1 MNIAPKPP
9 LARQGQQLASHGRYG
24 DTELVHMNPYE
35 VQGLAAMSPTG
46 QLTTNPETGQPE
58 AFLPMLAPLLAPMLG
73 STLGATALGGVLG
86 SSALGGAIGS
96 GLATWAMT
104 GDFEKGLISGVTGFG
119 LGKVLGAGA
128 DAANLGGE
136 LADVSAAQANVAQ
149 QTANLGKESA
159 VQLAAGIPTPESAGF
174 LANAQPISAAN
185 PGGNMGLN
193 ISPNQLSQ
201 LQAKDALTA
210 RIGDL
215 DTARQGLTAGQ
226 RLGAFGSGEGLA
238 AMGKA
243 ALRPDALLPI
253 GVGLGTMG
261 QVEQQE
267 AMEKL
272 RKETTARDGAY
283 AQSFKNVLTDSLGM
297 ARGSEPNPY
306 ALAYSADGGRMASG
320 GVVKRRT
327 GGRWDADGGYEG
339 EGEDYDFTDVDTAVS
354 GIAGY
359 GLDEDSNY
367 YINPKKDSAGER
379 QSFLR
384 GNFKQ
389 DSPTDYRHGFEKEF
403 QFFDFV
409 EDRPIERYADL
420 FGAGASDYLAGLLA
434 GNTGDAPTTP
444 TYKLDD
450 VDKETLKTSNFSG
463 IGPGAGQG
471 GDVALAPLVP
481 AGGTSGASGQTP
493 VAGGTV
499 APAGGF
505 IPAGTVG
512 TAAPPSTPLD
522 GGTVDDKRGVSAGMK
537 ALQNLNID
545 RDQKYTREEG
555 ESVYDIMQEYQD
567 VDAAKVADYFF
578 EDMYAD
584 DPIQSTKNIEGAAQI
599 VADRYQAGEDFGL
612 GRRFGGE
619 GSFEQA
625 DVDRV
630 YANLTGDEPVNFATA
645 ADYFN
650 VSGDELQANLDAIT
664 SRAAAAEVLG
674 DIPATDGDAVYDA
687 IESGQVTVTDVA
699 NHYGFTYEEVRA
711 AQDAITAQRA
721 ATGYTPPAP
730 APATV
735 PAMGNID
742 PQELADQI
750 AADLAGMSFAELE
763 QAGIPYAKGGK
774 TGKRR
779 FMTRMGE
786 VELAEGGLADVPV
799 NQEFMQEI
807 PPEMMAVEE
816 TTVVEEMPPEIDYND
831 LVAMTVEAVKG
842 NLEDADSVINL
853 FIEEYGVEKFREL
866 RDMVLQSIV
875 PDAQT
880 EGMIAGSSGGMDDE
894 VMGMIGETQRVAVSP
909 GEYIVAADVVSGLG
923 DGNSDA
929 GADVLD
935 DMMQGVRNARSGGQ
949 QPKPLNKAA
958 VMPA

>member
-1 MNIAPKPP
+1 MK
-9 LARQGQQLASHGRYG
+9 
-24 DTELVHMNPYE
+24 
-35 VQGLAAMSPTG
+35 
-46 QLTTNPETGQPE
+46 TTII
-58 AFLPMLAPLLAPMLG
+58 ML
-73 STLGATALGGVLG
+73 
-86 SSALGGAIGS
+86 I
-96 GLATWAMT
+96 
-104 GDFEKGLISGVTGFG
+104 
-119 LGKVLGAGA
+119 
-128 DAANLGGE
+128 
-136 LADVSAAQANVAQ
+136 
-149 QTANLGKESA
+149 
-159 VQLAAGIPTPESAGF
+159 
-174 LANAQPISAAN
+174 
-185 PGGNMGLN
+185 
-193 ISPNQLSQ
+193 
-201 LQAKDALTA
+201 
-210 RIGDL
+210 
-215 DTARQGLTAGQ
+215 
-226 RLGAFGSGEGLA
+226 
-238 AMGKA
+238 
-243 ALRPDALLPI
+243 
-253 GVGLGTMG
+253 
-261 QVEQQE
+261 
-267 AMEKL
+267 
-272 RKETTARDGAY
+272 
-283 AQSFKNVLTDSLGM
+283 
-297 ARGSEPNPY
+297 
-306 ALAYSADGGRMASG
+306 
-320 GVVKRRT
+320 
-327 GGRWDADGGYEG
+327 
-339 EGEDYDFTDVDTAVS
+339 
-354 GIAGY
+354 
-359 GLDEDSNY
+359 
-367 YINPKKDSAGER
+367 PKKDSAGER

-450 VDKETLKTSNFSG
+450 VDERTLKTSNFSG

-499 APAGGF
+499 APAGGSGF
-505 IPAGTVG
+505 IPAGTAD
-512 TAAPPSTPLD
+512 TAAPPSTPPPSATPDMDIDAGILALEDLGIELD
-522 GGTVDDKRGVSAGMK
+522 QDYS
-537 ALQNLNID
+537 
-545 RDQKYTREEG
+545 REEG
-555 ESVYDIMQEYQD
+555 EDVYDVMQEYGVGNDQ
-567 VDAAKVADYFF
+567 VAEYFF
-578 EDMYAD
+578 NEMYKD
-584 DPIQSTKNIEGAAQI
+584 DPEQSTKNIEGAAQI

-612 GRRFGGE
+612 GKSFGGE
-619 GSFEQA
+619 GSFKQA

-630 YANLTGDEPVNFATA
+630 YANLTGDNPVDFATA

-650 VSGDELQANLDAIT
+650 VSGDELQGTLDAIT

-730 APATV
+730 EPVTAPV
-735 PAMGNID
+735 MGDID

-909 GEYIVAADVVSGLG
+909 GSILLLLMWCQD
-923 DGNSDA
+923 
-929 GADVLD
+929 
-935 DMMQGVRNARSGGQ
+935 
-949 QPKPLNKAA
+949 
-958 VMPA
+958 

>member
-119 LGKVLGAGA
+119 LGKVLGAGS

-272 RKETTARDGAY
+272 RKENEARDNQY
-283 AQSFKNVLTDSLGM
+283 AQDFKDVLTDSLGM
-297 ARGSEPNPY
+297 ARGSNPNPY
-306 ALAYSADGGRMASG
+306 VGKYAKGGIVEMYNGGDLESRMAQEE
-320 GVVKRRT
+320 
-327 GGRWDADGGYEG
+327 YEDSMG
-339 EGEDYDFTDVDTAVS
+339 DVPVNAS
-354 GIAGY
+354 FGY
-359 GLDEDSNY
+359 GLDADNRY
-367 YINPKKDSAGER
+367 FIKPKSGTGAER

-481 AGGTSGASGQTP
+481 AGGTSGVSGQAP

-505 IPAGTVG
+505 IAGGDGG
-512 TAAPPSTPLD
+512 TAAPA
-522 GGTVDDKRGVSAGMK
+522 GGTTSAVGAVDDGRGVSAGMK
-537 ALQNLNID
+537 ALQNLGID
-545 RDQKYTREEG
+545 LDQDYSRDEG
-555 ESVYDIMQEYQD
+555 ESVYDVMQEYG
-567 VDAAKVADYFF
+567 VGNTEVADYFGVD
-578 EDMYAD
+578 E
-584 DPIQSTKNIEGAAQI
+584 QG
-599 VADRYQAGEDFGL
+599 VADASDVIAQRYQTGADLGFGDKFT
-612 GRRFGGE
+612 GDYTGD
-619 GSFEQA
+619 
-625 DVDRV
+625 DVTRV
-630 YANLTGDEPVNFATA
+630 YESLTSDDGVGLAQA

-650 VSGDELQANLDAIT
+650 VGGDDLQANLDAIT
-664 SRAAAAEVLG
+664 SRAVADEVLG
-674 DIPATDGDAVYDA
+674 DIPATDADAVYDA

-711 AQDAITAQRA
+711 AQDAMAAQRA

-730 APATV
+730 EPATV